1 MITVPPFFDEAKH
14 GMNLRKGKPGGEMGS
29 YFIETY
35 CTLQTHV
42 FSTRHAGFENMQVI
56 QK

>member
-14 GMNLRKGKPGGEMGS
+14 GMNLREGKPGGEMGS